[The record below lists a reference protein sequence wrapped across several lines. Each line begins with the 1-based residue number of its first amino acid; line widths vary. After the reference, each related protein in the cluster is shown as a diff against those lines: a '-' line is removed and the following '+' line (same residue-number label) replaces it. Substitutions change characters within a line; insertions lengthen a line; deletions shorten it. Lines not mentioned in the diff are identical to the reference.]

1 MSIVTCARKRPSSV
15 MGVISVLQPGHF
27 IDKHCSWPPGPNAH
41 RSGRKFQEMLA
52 SLRSGRTA
60 IAAPSLA
67 TDCFSARWTR
77 RTVNVTRTEEVQA
90 IRERA
95 KMLAVAAD

>member
-1 MSIVTCARKRPSSV
+1 MPIDREGSSRKCLPVS
-15 MGVISVLQPGHF
+15 
-27 IDKHCSWPPGPNAH
+27 GPV
-41 RSGRKFQEMLA
+41 GPQ
-52 SLRSGRTA
+52 SLRRRLRQTA
-60 IAAPSLA
+60 
-67 TDCFSARWTR
+67 FSARWTR